1 MQQKFYV
8 ETNVPIERVQHIA
21 FKDFGKKRKDFRYTL
36 KQSLQLKEGEKI
48 EDVLQ
53 TTPNLHL
60 YNADDIETTIGTWL
74 TEKDR
79 VITQINTVLC
89 FTYIYLFVILILM
102 QNV

>member
-1 MQQKFYV
+1 MQKKVYV

-21 FKDFGKKRKDFRYTL
+21 FKDFGKKRKDFKHTL

-74 TEKDR
+74 TKKDR
-79 VITQINTVLC
+79 VITQINTVLNVLH
-89 FTYIYLFVILILM
+89 TYIYL
-102 QNV
+102 